1 MLGTNGKM
9 ATWLFHIQAELTSSK
24 IPNGQQAGMVD
35 TNVRDVHEPVLN
47 GVDQVDQGVSV
58 VDQEW
63 KWL

>member
-1 MLGTNGKM
+1 MT
-9 ATWLFHIQAELTSSK
+9 TWLFHIQAELTSSK
-24 IPNGQQAGMVD
+24 IPNGHQAGMVD

-47 GVDQVDQGVSV
+47 GAAQGADQVVGR